1 MLRFLLCGVLCAT
14 AIAQE
19 PADLFTK
26 APPEVDAALRARI
39 TQFYQFHVESKFRQA
54 EALVAEDTKDF
65 FYSANKPR
73 YLSFEI
79 SRIDYLDEF
88 RKARGLV
95 IVETIVPVMGFAD
108 RPLKV
113 PISSLWKL
121 ENGDWY
127 WYVDQEALSKTPWGT
142 MKASPSG
149 IKRPPSG
156 AVPPPPIPD
165 PRRLMANIAA
175 QVTADK
181 SALRLTPGSS
191 GEVTIR
197 NGLPGAIAL
206 AIEGGPA
213 KGLAARLDRAELKT
227 GEKAV
232 VTVSADGGMPASQA
246 PHVVAVR
253 AQPTNQ
259 LFEIQVTVAA
269 K

>member
-1 MLRFLLCGVLCAT
+1 MPRFPFAFILCA
-14 AIAQE
+14 IAAAQQ
-19 PADLFTK
+19 PAELFTK

-39 TQFYQFHVESKFRQA
+39 AKFYQFHVEGKFRQA

-79 SRIDYLDEF
+79 SRIDYSDEF
-88 RKARGLV
+88 RKAKGTI
-95 IVETIVPVMGFAD
+95 IVETIVPVIGFAD

-113 PISSLWKL
+113 PIPSYWKL
-121 ENGDWY
+121 ENGDWF
-127 WYVDQEALSKTPWGT
+127 WYVDQEALNKTPWGT
-142 MKASPSG
+142 RKASEAGAGSS
-149 IKRPPSG
+149 PPGG
-156 AVPPPPIPD
+156 AAPAIPD
-165 PRRLMANIAA
+165 PRQLLDSIAA

-181 SALRLTPGSS
+181 NALRLTPGSS

-197 NGLPGAIAL
+197 NGLPGAITL
-206 AIEGGPA
+206 AIEGGLA

-232 VTVSADGGMPASQA
+232 VTVSARNDMPATSQA